1 MLLLAWLESL
11 ADIVS
16 FKLNLMG
23 RTRPHL
29 LLVVSSFRWQDD
41 LASASASARREE
53 QRRDEKEKAKSA
65 LKLTSHSACQVD
77 EPITSL
83 FAMLPL
89 SLATSLPPP
98 CLCLSC
104 LCLGCLCC
112 CCLCNIY
119 VNSPRP
125 VIKIERRNGLL
136 RLPTLHMTLP
146 LPSSCLSPLSA
157 LCVCIWKLFI
167 MYTLCTVCC
176 VPVPLYPPSPCV
188 FVLYT
193 NDIRHI
199 RRYNRVEENYFV
211 WTNCISDVQ
220 FDAGARGQDQK

>member
-1 MLLLAWLESL
+1 MIWHQHQHQE
-11 ADIVS
+11 
-16 FKLNLMG
+16 K
-23 RTRPHL
+23 
-29 LLVVSSFRWQDD
+29 
-41 LASASASARREE
+41 

-65 LKLTSHSACQVD
+65 LKLTSHSACQED

-89 SLATSLPPP
+89 SLATSLLPP
-98 CLCLSC
+98 CLSC

-146 LPSSCLSPLSA
+146 LSLPLPLSA

-167 MYTLCTVCC
+167 MYTLCTVCS
-176 VPVPLYPPSPCV
+176 VPVPLSLLSLSVCV
-188 FVLYT
+188 RIVYKW
-193 NDIRHI
+193 HQA
-199 RRYNRVEENYFV
+199 Y
-211 WTNCISDVQ
+211 
-220 FDAGARGQDQK
+220 

>member
-1 MLLLAWLESL
+1 M
-11 ADIVS
+11 
-16 FKLNLMG
+16 K
-23 RTRPHL
+23 
-29 LLVVSSFRWQDD
+29 
-41 LASASASARREE
+41 
-53 QRRDEKEKAKSA
+53 RRDEKEKAKSA
-65 LKLTSHSACQVD
+65 LKLTSHSACQED

-89 SLATSLPPP
+89 SLATPLLPP
-98 CLCLSC
+98 CLSC

-146 LPSSCLSPLSA
+146 LPPAPSLSPS
-157 LCVCIWKLFI
+157 VCAFGNCS
-167 MYTLCTVCC
+167 LCTHC
-176 VPVPLYPPSPCV
+176 VQFALSLSLSLSSPSLCV

-211 WTNCISDVQ
+211 
-220 FDAGARGQDQK
+220 